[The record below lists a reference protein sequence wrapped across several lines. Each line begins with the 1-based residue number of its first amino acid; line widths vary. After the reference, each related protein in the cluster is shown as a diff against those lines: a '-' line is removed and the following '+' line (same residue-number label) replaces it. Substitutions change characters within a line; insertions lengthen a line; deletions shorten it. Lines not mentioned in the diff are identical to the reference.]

1 VLRPGGV
8 ICLVWN
14 EPQEPS
20 PLPPDYEAYL
30 QRLHAPALDAVRDA
44 PPWPELIAR
53 GPFGEVHET
62 ALPNEQVLERNGVL
76 TFAQTV
82 SWIAHRDAEERRRI
96 AADLDAMLGDG
107 PFTFPMRTNV
117 TWAVRE

>member
-1 VLRPGGV
+1 
-8 ICLVWN
+8 
-14 EPQEPS
+14 
-20 PLPPDYEAYL
+20 
-30 QRLHAPALDAVRDA
+30 
-44 PPWPELIAR
+44 
-53 GPFGEVHET
+53 
-62 ALPNEQVLERNGVL
+62 LPNEQVLEREGVL

-82 SWIAHRDAEERRRI
+82 SWIAHRDDEERRRI